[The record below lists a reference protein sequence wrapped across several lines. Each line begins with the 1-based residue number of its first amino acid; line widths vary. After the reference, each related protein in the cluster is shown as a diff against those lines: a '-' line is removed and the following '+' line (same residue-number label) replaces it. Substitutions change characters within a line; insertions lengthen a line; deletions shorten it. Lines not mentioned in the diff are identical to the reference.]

1 MRRLWWLAVGALVLV
16 VLALVLW
23 VGRTER
29 LKMLDRD
36 RVASSESVCLPLE
49 NIQEAQVNCVLGRH
63 DLPDPEDAWEAGWP
77 IGGEGGTTRHCL
89 RCGRLFRLAPREWID
104 VQAEKDAWEREAQ
117 ERARVHAEASK
128 RVEAWEARR
137 AADGP

>member
-1 MRRLWWLAVGALVLV
+1 MKRVKLVLGEAV
-16 VLALVLW
+16 VLALVTFLWGYW
-23 VGRTER
+23 VGSHPFNIHGQAKTIENREEA
-29 LKMLDRD
+29 KM
-36 RVASSESVCLPLE
+36 S
-49 NIQEAQVNCVLGRH
+49 CVLGRH

-104 VQAEKDAWEREAQ
+104 VQAEKGAWEREAQ

-137 AADGP
+137 AAEGR